1 MRTTKIFRSGNS
13 QAVRL
18 PKDFR
23 FTVHEVEIFRRGEEV
38 VLRRKPRTAG
48 DLFRALTSIRLP
60 EDFPETIED
69 RPAES
74 RRPL

>member
-1 MRTTKIFRSGNS
+1 MRTTRIFRSGNS

-18 PKDFR
+18 PKDFQFNVR
-23 FTVHEVEIFRRGEEV
+23 EVEILRRGEEV

-48 DLFRALTSIRLP
+48 DLFRALSAIRLP
-60 EDFPETIED
+60 EDFPDTIED